1 MIILNIFYSWLLVH
15 GVKIV
20 AVFAI
25 AWLANKIGKRVI
37 EKIVRKIVK
46 VDEETKN
53 YQEEKKREN
62 TLIKIFSGS
71 LNFIVWA
78 MAFMIVLP
86 EFGIN
91 ITPFLAGAGILGLVI
106 GMGSKDLITDFLAGL
121 FIILENQ
128 YRIDDIVV
136 IAGIE
141 GMVKDIN
148 FRRTILVDKDG
159 TVHYVPNGQIKVT
172 SNKSERKYDG

>member
-1 MIILNIFYSWLLVH
+1 MIILEIFYSWLLVH
-15 GVKIV
+15 GVKII
-20 AVFAI
+20 AVFAV
-25 AWLANKIGKRVI
+25 AWLVNKIGKRII
-37 EKIVRKIVK
+37 ERIVRKIVK
-46 VDEETKN
+46 VDKETKN
-53 YQEEKKREN
+53 YQEERKRED

-71 LNFIVWA
+71 LNFIVWL
-78 MAFMIVLP
+78 MAFLVVLP

-106 GMGSKDLITDFLAGL
+106 GMGSKDLITDFLSGL

-128 YRIDDIVV
+128 YRIGDTVA

-148 FRRTILVDKDG
+148 FRRTILLDKNG
-159 TVHYVPNGQIKVT
+159 TVHYIPNGQIKIT
-172 SNKSERKYDG
+172 SNKSERKYNF

>member
-1 MIILNIFYSWLLVH
+1 MIMLEIFYGWLLAH
-15 GVKIV
+15 GVKII
-20 AVFAI
+20 AVFAV

-37 EKIVRKIVK
+37 GRIVRRIVK

-71 LNFIVWA
+71 LSFIVWV
-78 MAFMIVLP
+78 MAFLVALP

-121 FIILENQ
+121 FIVLENQ
-128 YRIDDIVV
+128 YRIDDTVV

-148 FRRTILVDKDG
+148 FRRTILLDKNG
-159 TVHYVPNGQIKVT
+159 TVHYIPNGQIKTT
-172 SNKSERKYDG
+172 SNKSEGKYDG